1 MEIKEIRREKLTVF
15 LFPPRFSALT
25 CNQDLQNDHSII
37 NMKQEQVQEIST
49 HYQKTDRKTSR
60 YRHIPLVTMSEGLIL
75 SFNFNEILHEEIL
88 K

>member
-1 MEIKEIRREKLTVF
+1 
-15 LFPPRFSALT
+15 
-25 CNQDLQNDHSII
+25 
-37 NMKQEQVQEIST
+37 MKQEQVQKIST